1 MVFKN
6 YSKANCAL
14 NLKKLNN
21 LLDNKLSKG
30 SCFQV
35 KIKMSLS
42 TKNFFYNPFYNYE
55 QKKYQ
60 DSEQNFFIKE

>member
-55 QKKYQ
+55 QKSIKIL
-60 DSEQNFFIKE
+60 SKIFFIKE